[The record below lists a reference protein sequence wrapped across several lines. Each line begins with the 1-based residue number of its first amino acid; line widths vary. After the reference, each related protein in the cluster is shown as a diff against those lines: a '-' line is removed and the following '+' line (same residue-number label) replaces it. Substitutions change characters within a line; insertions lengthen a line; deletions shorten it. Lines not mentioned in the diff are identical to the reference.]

1 MTKNRYALT
10 VSSVALGVF
19 VSTIPANASPV
30 TDLITF
36 SDTDSYCLTTGAHGY
51 QNTTISGSFDITFDP
66 TVRVLPSQSITGV
79 ITNLTITVSD
89 PYFPS
94 SPLSFNGIGYYAF
107 DGTGTL
113 TLSSLSSLG
122 KTFSD
127 SPDITIGINGWG
139 YVPTP
144 DPVPMS
150 SVWYS
155 QTGFYNSLTSSGYA
169 AITHEI
175 ISGPNGDAPAT
186 PLPSTWCTM
195 LTGLAGL
202 GFVAYRWQKQNTATA
217 AT

>member
-1 MTKNRYALT
+1 MMKIEYALT
-10 VSSVALGVF
+10 VSAVALGVF
-19 VSTIPANASPV
+19 ASGVPANASPV

-36 SDTDSYCLTTGAHGY
+36 SDTGSYCLTVCTHGY

-66 TVRVLPSQSITGV
+66 TVQILPSQSTTGV

-113 TLSSLSSLG
+113 TLSSLSSLS

-155 QTGFYNSLTSSGYA
+155 QTGFYNTLTSSGYA
-169 AITHEI
+169 AMTPEIT
-175 ISGPNGDAPAT
+175 SGPNGDVPAM
-186 PLPSTWCTM
+186 PLSSTWTM
-195 LTGLAGL
+195 MLIGLTGL
-202 GFVAYRWQKQNTATA
+202 GFIAYRQRKQNTATA